1 MISLLLLAA
10 LSYPKL
16 DGLALTLIQGKVV
29 TTIGLQNTVLLLEQV
44 NRLDIPI
51 YLERGLPLEKDH
63 VFAQATHGQ
72 VNLVIVSCALPFCYQ
87 KCYNGSM
94 TMDFSIEWSAYE
106 NNCRLPD

>member
-1 MISLLLLAA
+1 MISLLLLSA

-16 DGLALTLIQGKVV
+16 DGLVLTLVQGKAV
-29 TTIGLQNTVLLLEQV
+29 TIIGLNTILLLEQV

-72 VNLVIVSCALPFCYQ
+72 VDLVIVSCALPFCYQ

-94 TMDFSIEWSAYE
+94 TMDF
-106 NNCRLPD
+106 P